1 MSAGYTRRA
10 LLATLGAAG
19 VTSIAG
25 CLSSGDSRFRLSA
38 YPAENPYEKFLR
50 TDPTAQR
57 AQFAIDYPDEYK
69 RTVSDELLASGSVTV
84 LNYELAYEYEF
95 GSEQRE
101 RPQFTTDGDQY
112 YRIHV
117 DAVRTV
123 ERDWWEFYLD
133 LQDAEQPDSTDPVT
147 VPVTSLSDRD
157 QQILQQAMEAAA
169 ADRDPA
175 IDVGDQ
181 KPGSRGVTYHHHLDP
196 EASDLVPSPPFEY
209 LQHNAHLFQ
218 ARAEQDTIPV
228 TERTFTAE
236 PIGESRSEY
245 ERHVRETVLDVDF
258 STVSL
263 PSAATDILETAT
275 DGRPVSGFYEES
287 PPMSDGLEA
296 VLTQLD
302 AADHVGEHSNYGA
315 YTTFPNMYAIYD
327 GRWYEF
333 ELAVYP

>member
-1 MSAGYTRRA
+1 M
-10 LLATLGAAG
+10 
-19 VTSIAG
+19 
-25 CLSSGDSRFRLSA
+25 SA
-38 YPAENPYEKFLR
+38 YPTEDPYESFLL
-50 TDPTAQR
+50 TDPAGHR

-69 RTVSDELLASGSVTV
+69 CAVYDELLASGSVTV
-84 LNYELAYEYEF
+84 LNYQLAYEYEF

-101 RPQFTTDGDQY
+101 RPQFATDGDSY
-112 YRIHV
+112 YRTHV
-117 DAVRTV
+117 ETVRTV

-133 LQDAEQPDSTDPVT
+133 LQGSELPDGADPAT
-147 VPVTSLSDRD
+147 VPITSLSDRD

-181 KPGSRGVTYHHHLDP
+181 EPGSRGVTYHHYLDT

-209 LQHNAHLFQ
+209 LQHNDYLFQ
-218 ARAEQDTIPV
+218 ARAEQNAIPV

-236 PIGESRSEY
+236 QIGRSQSEY
-245 ERHVRETVLDVDF
+245 ERHVRDTVLEVDF

-263 PSAATDILETAT
+263 PSEATDVLDTAT

-287 PPMSDGLEA
+287 PPMSDGLDT
-296 VLTQLD
+296 VLTQLN
-302 AADHVGEHSNYGA
+302 AADHVQEHSEYTE
-315 YTTFPNMYAIYD
+315 YTTFPNMYAVYD
-327 GRWYEF
+327 GSWYEF

>member
-1 MSAGYTRRA
+1 MSARYTRRTV
-10 LLATLGAAG
+10 LATLGVAG
-19 VTSIAG
+19 VTSITG

-38 YPAENPYEKFLR
+38 YPAENPYDEFLW

-69 RTVSDELLASGSVTV
+69 RTVYDELLASGSVTV

-101 RPQFTTDGDQY
+101 RPQFATNGDQH

-117 DAVRTV
+117 DTVRTV
-123 ERDWWEFYLD
+123 DRDWWEFYLD
-133 LQDAEQPDSTDPVT
+133 LQDSEQSDGTEPATAPI
-147 VPVTSLSDRD
+147 TSLSDRD
-157 QQILQQAMEAAA
+157 QQILQRAIEAAA

-181 KPGSRGVTYHHHLDP
+181 EPGTRGVTYHDHLDTD
-196 EASDLVPSPPFEY
+196 ESDLVPSPPVEH
-209 LQHNAHLFQ
+209 LQHNDHLFQ

-236 PIGESRSEY
+236 QIGRSRSGY
-245 ERHVRETVLDVDF
+245 EQYIHDTVLEVDF

-263 PSAATDILETAT
+263 SSEAADVLDTAT

-287 PPMSDGLEA
+287 PPMSDGLNA
-296 VLTQLD
+296 VLTHLD
-302 AADHVGEHSNYGA
+302 AADHVSEHSEYGE
-315 YTTFPNMYAIYD
+315 YTTFPNLYAIYD
-327 GRWYEF
+327 GSWYEF
-333 ELAVYP
+333 DLAVYP

>member
-1 MSAGYTRRA
+1 MRTRYTRRT
-10 LLATLGAAG
+10 LLTTLGAAG
-19 VTSIAG
+19 VTSVAG
-25 CLSSGDSRFRLSA
+25 CLSSGNSRFRLSA
-38 YPAENPYEKFLR
+38 YSVKEPFKTLLL
-50 TDPTAQR
+50 TDPTGHR

-69 RTVSDELLASGSVTV
+69 RTVYDELLASGSVTV
-84 LNYELAYEYEF
+84 LNYQLAYEYEF

-101 RPQFTTDGDQY
+101 RPQFGTDGDRY
-112 YRIHV
+112 YQIHV
-117 DAVRTV
+117 DTVRTV

-133 LQDAEQPDSTDPVT
+133 LQNAEQSDGTDPVT
-147 VPVTSLSDRD
+147 APITSLSDRD

-181 KPGSRGVTYHHHLDP
+181 KPGSRGVTYHHHLDS

-209 LQHNAHLFQ
+209 LQHNDHLFQ
-218 ARAEQDTIPV
+218 ARSKQETIPV

-236 PIGESRSEY
+236 QIGKSRSEY
-245 ERHVRETVLDVDF
+245 EQHVRDGVLEVDF

-263 PSAATDILETAT
+263 SSEATDVLDTAT

-287 PPMSDGLEA
+287 PPMSDGLDA
-296 VLTQLD
+296 VLTQLN
-302 AADHVGEHSNYGA
+302 AVDHIREHSDYEK

-327 GRWYEF
+327 GSWYEF
-333 ELAVYP
+333 ELAVYL

>member
-1 MSAGYTRRA
+1 M
-10 LLATLGAAG
+10 LGAAG
-19 VTSIAG
+19 VASAAG
-25 CLSSGDSRFRLSA
+25 CLSSGESRFRLSA
-38 YPAENPYEKFLR
+38 YPTENPYEAFLR
-50 TDPTAQR
+50 TDPTAYR

-69 RTVSDELLASGSVTV
+69 RAVYDELLASGSVTV
-84 LNYELAYEYEF
+84 LNYQLAYEYEF

-101 RPQFTTDGDQY
+101 RPQFAADGDRY

-117 DAVRTV
+117 ETIRTV
-123 ERDWWEFYLD
+123 ERNWWEFYLD
-133 LQDAEQPDSTDPVT
+133 LQETEQPDSTDPVT
-147 VPVTSLSDRD
+147 VPITSLSDRD
-157 QQILQQAMEAAA
+157 QRILQQAMDAAA
-169 ADRDPA
+169 ADRNPA

-181 KPGSRGVTYHHHLDP
+181 DPGSRGVTYHHHLDS

-209 LQHNAHLFQ
+209 LQHDDHLFH
-218 ARAEQDTIPV
+218 ARAEQGPIPV

-245 ERHVRETVLDVDF
+245 ERHVRDTVLDVDF

-263 PSAATDILETAT
+263 SSEATDVLDTAT

-287 PPMSDGLEA
+287 PPMSDGLDA
-296 VLTQLD
+296 VLTRLD
-302 AADHVGEHSNYGA
+302 AADHVREHGDYGE
-315 YTTFPNMYAIYD
+315 YTTSPNMYAIYG

>member
-1 MSAGYTRRA
+1 M
-10 LLATLGAAG
+10 LGAAG
-19 VTSIAG
+19 VTSAAG
-25 CLSSGDSRFRLSA
+25 CLSSGESRFRLSA
-38 YPAENPYEKFLR
+38 YPTENPYEAFLR
-50 TDPTAQR
+50 TDPTAYR

-69 RTVSDELLASGSVTV
+69 RTVHDELLASGSVTV
-84 LNYELAYEYEF
+84 LNYQLTYEYEF

-101 RPQFTTDGDQY
+101 RPQFATDGDRY

-117 DAVRTV
+117 DTVRTI

-133 LQDAEQPDSTDPVT
+133 LQDTAQPDSADPAT
-147 VPVTSLSDRD
+147 VPITSLSDRD
-157 QQILQQAMEAAA
+157 QRILRKAMEAAA

-175 IDVGDQ
+175 IDVGSQ
-181 KPGSRGVTYHHHLDP
+181 EPGSRGVTYHRHLDS
-196 EASDLVPSPPFEY
+196 EVSDLVPSPPFEY
-209 LQHNAHLFQ
+209 LRHNGHLFD
-218 ARAEQDTIPV
+218 ARAERGLVPV

-245 ERHVRETVLDVDF
+245 ERHVRGTVLDVDF

-263 PSAATDILETAT
+263 SSAATDVLDTAT
-275 DGRPVSGFYEES
+275 DGRPISGFYEES

-296 VLTQLD
+296 VLAHLD
-302 AADHVGEHSNYGA
+302 AADHVREHSDYGA
-315 YTTFPNMYAIYD
+315 YTTFPNMYAIYG

>member
-10 LLATLGAAG
+10 LLATLGATG
-19 VTSIAG
+19 VTSVAG

-117 DAVRTV
+117 DTVRTV

-133 LQDAEQPDSTDPVT
+133 LQDTESSDGADPAT
-147 VPVTSLSDRD
+147 IPITSLSDRD
-157 QQILQQAMEAAA
+157 QQILRRAMEAAA

-181 KPGSRGVTYHHHLDP
+181 DPGSRGVTYHDHLDAD
-196 EASDLVPSPPFEY
+196 ESDLVPSPPFEY
-209 LQHNAHLFQ
+209 LQHNDHLFQ
-218 ARAEQDTIPV
+218 PRAEQDTIPV

-236 PIGESRSEY
+236 RIGESRSEY
-245 ERHVRETVLDVDF
+245 EQHVHDTVLEVDF

-263 PSAATDILETAT
+263 SSEATDVLDTAT

-287 PPMSDGLEA
+287 PPMSDGLDT
-296 VLTQLD
+296 VLTQLN
-302 AADHVGEHSNYGA
+302 AADHVREHGEYA
-315 YTTFPNMYAIYD
+315 EYTTFPNLYAIYD
-327 GRWYEF
+327 GSWYEF

>member
-1 MSAGYTRRA
+1 MSDHYTRRT
-10 LLATLGAAG
+10 LLTTLGAAG
-19 VTSIAG
+19 VTSVAG

-38 YPAENPYEKFLR
+38 YPTEDPYEAFLLE
-50 TDPTAQR
+50 DPTGHR

-69 RTVSDELLASGSVTV
+69 RTVYDELLASGSVTV
-84 LNYELAYEYEF
+84 LNYQLAHEYEF

-101 RPQFTTDGDQY
+101 RPQFATDGDRY
-112 YRIHV
+112 YQIHV
-117 DAVRTV
+117 ETIRTV

-169 ADRDPA
+169 ANRDPA

-181 KPGSRGVTYHHHLDP
+181 KPGSRGVTYHHHLDT

-209 LQHNAHLFQ
+209 LQHNDHLFQ
-218 ARAEQDTIPV
+218 ARAEQNAIPV

-236 PIGESRSEY
+236 QIGRSRSEY
-245 ERHVRETVLDVDF
+245 EQHVRDTVLEVDF

-263 PSAATDILETAT
+263 SSEATDVLDTAT

-287 PPMSDGLEA
+287 PPMSDGLDT
-296 VLTQLD
+296 VLTQLN
-302 AADHVGEHSNYGA
+302 AADHVQEHSEYTE
-315 YTTFPNMYAIYD
+315 YTTFPNMYAVYD
-327 GRWYEF
+327 GSWYEF
-333 ELAVYP
+333 ELAIYP

>member
-1 MSAGYTRRA
+1 MSARYTRRT
-10 LLATLGAAG
+10 LLTTLAAAG
-19 VTSIAG
+19 VTSVTG

-101 RPQFTTDGDQY
+101 RPQFATDGDRY

-117 DAVRTV
+117 DTVRTV

-133 LQDAEQPDSTDPVT
+133 LLDSKPSDGIEPTT
-147 VPVTSLSDRD
+147 VPITSLSDRD
-157 QQILQQAMEAAA
+157 QQILDRAMEAAA
-169 ADRDPA
+169 ADRNPA
-175 IDVGDQ
+175 IDVGDRE
-181 KPGSRGVTYHHHLDP
+181 PGSRGVTYHNHLDTD
-196 EASDLVPSPPFEY
+196 ESDLVPSPPFEY
-209 LQHNAHLFQ
+209 LQHNDHLFQ
-218 ARAEQDTIPV
+218 ARAEQDTISV

-236 PIGESRSEY
+236 QIGGSRSEY
-245 ERHVRETVLDVDF
+245 EQHVRDTVLEVDF

-263 PSAATDILETAT
+263 SSEAADVLDTAT

-287 PPMSDGLEA
+287 PPMSDGLKA
-296 VLTQLD
+296 VLTHLD
-302 AADHVGEHSNYGA
+302 AADHVSEHSEYGE
-315 YTTFPNMYAIYD
+315 YTTFPNLYAIYD
-327 GRWYEF
+327 GSWYEF

>member
-1 MSAGYTRRA
+1 MSDHHTRRTV
-10 LLATLGAAG
+10 LTTLGAAG
-19 VTSIAG
+19 VTSVAG

-38 YPAENPYEKFLR
+38 YPTEEPYETFLLS
-50 TDPTAQR
+50 DPTAHR

-69 RTVSDELLASGSVTV
+69 RTLYDELLASGSVTV
-84 LNYELAYEYEF
+84 LNYQLAHEYEF

-101 RPQFTTDGDQY
+101 RPQFATDGDRY
-112 YRIHV
+112 YQIHV
-117 DAVRTV
+117 ETIRTV
-123 ERDWWEFYLD
+123 KRDWWEFYLD
-133 LQDAEQPDSTDPVT
+133 LRDAEQPDSTDPET

-181 KPGSRGVTYHHHLDP
+181 ESGSRGVTYHHHLDT
-196 EASDLVPSPPFEY
+196 ETSDLVPSPPFEY
-209 LQHNAHLFQ
+209 LQHNDHLFQ
-218 ARAEQDTIPV
+218 ARAEQNAIPV

-236 PIGESRSEY
+236 QIGRSRSEY
-245 ERHVRETVLDVDF
+245 EQHVRDTLLEVDF

-263 PSAATDILETAT
+263 SSEATDVLDTAT

-287 PPMSDGLEA
+287 PPMSDGLGE
-296 VLTQLD
+296 VLTQLN
-302 AADHVGEHSNYGA
+302 AADHVTEHGDYEE
-315 YTTFPNMYAIYD
+315 YTTFPNMHAIY
-327 GRWYEF
+327 GGSWYAF

>member
-1 MSAGYTRRA
+1 MSAYSVEEPFK
-10 LLATLGAAG
+10 TL
-19 VTSIAG
+19 
-25 CLSSGDSRFRLSA
+25 
-38 YPAENPYEKFLR
+38 LR
-50 TDPTAQR
+50 TDPTGHR

-69 RTVSDELLASGSVTV
+69 RTVYDELLASGSVTV
-84 LNYELAYEYEF
+84 LSYQLAYEYEF

-101 RPQFTTDGDQY
+101 RPQFGTDGDRY

-117 DAVRTV
+117 DTVRTV

-133 LQDAEQPDSTDPVT
+133 LQNAEQSDGTDPVT
-147 VPVTSLSDRD
+147 APITSLSDRD

-181 KPGSRGVTYHHHLDP
+181 KPGSRGVTYHHHLDS

-209 LQHNAHLFQ
+209 LQHNDHLFQ
-218 ARAEQDTIPV
+218 ARAKQETIPV
-228 TERTFTAE
+228 TERIFTAE
-236 PIGESRSEY
+236 QIGESRSEY
-245 ERHVRETVLDVDF
+245 EQHVRDAVLEVDF

-263 PSAATDILETAT
+263 SSEATEVLDMAT

-287 PPMSDGLEA
+287 PPLSDGLDA
-296 VLTQLD
+296 VLTHLN
-302 AADHVGEHSNYGA
+302 AADHMRGHSDYRE

-327 GRWYEF
+327 GSWYEF

>member
-1 MSAGYTRRA
+1 
-10 LLATLGAAG
+10 
-19 VTSIAG
+19 
-25 CLSSGDSRFRLSA
+25 LST
-38 YPAENPYEKFLR
+38 YPAEDPYEAFLR
-50 TDPTAQR
+50 ADPTAQR

-69 RTVSDELLASGSVTV
+69 RTVYDELLASGSVTV

-101 RPQFTTDGDQY
+101 RPQFATDGDRY

-117 DAVRTV
+117 DSVRTV

-133 LQDAEQPDSTDPVT
+133 LQNAEQSDDTNPATIPI
-147 VPVTSLSDRD
+147 TSLSDRD
-157 QQILQQAMEAAA
+157 QQILQRAMEAAA

-175 IDVGDQ
+175 IDVGNRG
-181 KPGSRGVTYHHHLDP
+181 PGSRGVMYHHYLDS

-209 LQHNAHLFQ
+209 LQHNGHLFQ
-218 ARAEQDTIPV
+218 ARAEQNAIPV

-236 PIGESRSEY
+236 QIGASRSEY
-245 ERHVRETVLDVDF
+245 EQHVGDTVLEVDF

-263 PSAATDILETAT
+263 SSEATDVLDKAT
-275 DGRPVSGFYEES
+275 DGRPVSGFYEEA
-287 PPMSDGLEA
+287 PPMSDGLDT
-296 VLTQLD
+296 VLTQLN
-302 AADHVGEHSNYGA
+302 AADHVSEHSDYGK

-327 GRWYEF
+327 GSWYEF

>member
-1 MSAGYTRRA
+1 LSTYSVEEPFKA
-10 LLATLGAAG
+10 LLL
-19 VTSIAG
+19 
-25 CLSSGDSRFRLSA
+25 
-38 YPAENPYEKFLR
+38 
-50 TDPTAQR
+50 TDPTGHR

-69 RTVSDELLASGSVTV
+69 RTVYGELLASGSVTV
-84 LNYELAYEYEF
+84 LNYQLAYEYEF

-101 RPQFTTDGDQY
+101 RPQFGTGGDQY

-117 DAVRTV
+117 ETVRTV
-123 ERDWWEFYLD
+123 ERNWWEFYLD
-133 LQDAEQPDSTDPVT
+133 LQDSGQPDSTDPVT
-147 VPVTSLSDRD
+147 VPITSLSDRD

-181 KPGSRGVTYHHHLDP
+181 DPGSRGVTYHHLLDS

-209 LQHNAHLFQ
+209 LQHNDHLFKAQ
-218 ARAEQDTIPV
+218 AEQDAISV
-228 TERTFTAE
+228 TERTFTAGG
-236 PIGESRSEY
+236 IGESRSEY
-245 ERHVRETVLDVDF
+245 ERHVRDTVLEVDF

-263 PSAATDILETAT
+263 SSEATDVLDTAT

-287 PPMSDGLEA
+287 PPMSDGLDT
-296 VLTQLD
+296 VLTQLN
-302 AADHVGEHSNYGA
+302 AADHVRDHSEYGE

-327 GRWYEF
+327 GNWYEF

>member
-1 MSAGYTRRA
+1 MRTRYTRRT
-10 LLATLGAAG
+10 LLTTLGAAG
-19 VTSIAG
+19 VTSVAG
-25 CLSSGDSRFRLSA
+25 CLSSGNSRFRLSA
-38 YPAENPYEKFLR
+38 YSVKEPFKTLLL
-50 TDPTAQR
+50 TDPTGHR

-69 RTVSDELLASGSVTV
+69 RTVYDELLTSGSVTV
-84 LNYELAYEYEF
+84 LNYQLAYEYEF

-101 RPQFTTDGDQY
+101 RPQFGTDGDRY
-112 YRIHV
+112 YQIHV
-117 DAVRTV
+117 DTVRTV

-133 LQDAEQPDSTDPVT
+133 LQNAEQSDGTDPVT
-147 VPVTSLSDRD
+147 APITSLSDRD

-181 KPGSRGVTYHHHLDP
+181 KPGSRGVTYHHHLDS

-209 LQHNAHLFQ
+209 LQHKDHLFQ
-218 ARAEQDTIPV
+218 ARSKQETIPV
-228 TERTFTAE
+228 TKRTFTVE
-236 PIGESRSEY
+236 QIGESRSEY
-245 ERHVRETVLDVDF
+245 EQHVRDAVLEVDF

-263 PSAATDILETAT
+263 SSEATDVLDTAT

-287 PPMSDGLEA
+287 PPMSDGLGT
-296 VLTQLD
+296 VLTQLN
-302 AADHVGEHSNYGA
+302 AADHIQEHSEYTE

-327 GRWYEF
+327 GSWYEF